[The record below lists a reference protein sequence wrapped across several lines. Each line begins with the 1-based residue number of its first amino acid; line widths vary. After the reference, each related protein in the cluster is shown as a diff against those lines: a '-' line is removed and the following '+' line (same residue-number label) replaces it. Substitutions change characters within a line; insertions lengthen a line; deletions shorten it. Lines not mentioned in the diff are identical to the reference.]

1 MASSLVSLEAAGSPE
16 KPGSSVIHLCM
27 TVNRTVSGS
36 VCGNLSVR
44 PIAMSSRL
52 SQPKV
57 GGIYGS
63 HLSVVS
69 YQLYVQSTKA
79 DRFLNEYC
87 ELSTDDRKTSV
98 IQLLGVVLVPVWNL
112 DDDVRRSV
120 GHGLATEAR
129 LRSDAGRFV
138 QLIELSV
145 SGFIAGFQ
153 AFSHDDVARRA
164 GADAAA
170 SMVQTG
176 LDALGNVEDA
186 ARNAIVAVRNFF
198 RVDLDGFATRKK
210 GHLVFLRRGF
220 VLDFLD
226 VRIAAAHFVPP

>member
-27 TVNRTVSGS
+27 SVNRTVSGS

-79 DRFLNEYC
+79 DRFLNEYRS
-87 ELSTDDRKTSV
+87 EE
-98 IQLLGVVLVPVWNL
+98 
-112 DDDVRRSV
+112 RRV
-120 GHGLATEAR
+120 GKEC
-129 LRSDAGRFV
+129 RS
-138 QLIELSV
+138 
-145 SGFIAGFQ
+145 
-153 AFSHDDVARRA
+153 
-164 GADAAA
+164 
-170 SMVQTG
+170 
-176 LDALGNVEDA
+176 
-186 ARNAIVAVRNFF
+186 
-198 RVDLDGFATRKK
+198 
-210 GHLVFLRRGF
+210 
-220 VLDFLD
+220 
-226 VRIAAAHFVPP
+226 